1 MSRCAVATIGV
12 FLLITPALSWAETTQ
27 LRLCTGSGDGNY
39 FAVGEE
45 IKRQVARNNLDVQV
59 IETEGSMD
67 NMQQMAEGK
76 CDAGIAQI
84 DAYLQYQATHP
95 ESRLE
100 VEWPRHL
107 YEEYLHLICRR
118 DAGPAGIQGL
128 ADLSA
133 PSSLV
138 TGAPGSGSA
147 LTWDSITR
155 LNPRYLVVKTTNADN
170 AAALASVVDGAASC
184 LMVVSGMNSGF
195 LGHVDK
201 SGDQLQLLTVDDQA
215 ILEAEHFGKPIYA
228 FRQIPK
234 DTYPGLQGPSGA
246 PVQTLAVRAV
256 LLISS
261 TWAGEQAVAY
271 RTLVDGLER
280 AAPIIRERVASK

>member
-1 MSRCAVATIGV
+1 MSPCAAATIGV
-12 FLLITPALSWAETTQ
+12 FLLITPALSWAETIQ

-45 IKRQVARNNLDVQV
+45 IKRQVARNSLDVQV
-59 IETEGSMD
+59 IETAGSMD
-67 NMQQMAEGK
+67 NMQRMAEGE

-84 DAYLQYQATHP
+84 DAYLHYQASNP

-118 DAGPAGIQGL
+118 DTGSAGILDL
-128 ADLSA
+128 ADLA
-133 PSSLV
+133 GPLSLM

-155 LNPRYLVVKTTNADN
+155 LNPRYLVVETTNADN
-170 AAALASVVDGAASC
+170 AAALASVADGAASC

-195 LGHVDK
+195 LELVDK
-201 SGDQLQLLTVDDQA
+201 SGDQLRLLTVDDQA
-215 ILEAEHFGKPIYA
+215 ILEAQHFGKPIYM

-234 DTYPGLQGPSGA
+234 DTYPGLQGPSGE

-256 LLISS
+256 MLISS
-261 TWAGEQAVAY
+261 SWAGEQTLGY
-271 RTLVDGLER
+271 GTLVDGLER
-280 AAPIIRERVASK
+280 AAPIIRDRVASE